1 MEERIKI
8 YGMTLAK
15 DVYLNGYEF
24 SFEDLSLFGL
34 ELRAPGQ
41 GERFFHITAYMTPDE
56 QIHLFPVTGRP
67 NDNPGGISYPA
78 ELLSFYGPHF
88 GDRYGIMCRALQCLF
103 DHDVPVLQAGCTGA
117 SIAVALPKGRGE
129 AAEQALKDVFENP

>member
-1 MEERIKI
+1 VEERIKI